1 MVSFLYHIIRERIY
15 FFTIKN
21 AFCNQCRIL
30 VFFVFVF
37 SACVGGSSDYS
48 IFARDR
54 THAWP
59 IINHNHPV
67 FDELNRKWVSSFYF
81 DRGMN
86 YTNSRFEVVSFS
98 QLLDRYDSIDSFDA
112 ILLNCVD
119 DYQGIVSADDVRRY
133 DLQLATNIKLARD
146 SDRPEWLQP
155 LLILVPDNKNPPF
168 LERFLTANISELR
181 LVRLADYYEPL
192 DKKILKGASAEFGRA
207 VYKDNCLFCHSI
219 NGVGGNKGGSLLRK
233 FDFRLNIEKSR
244 FKDTFLVMHSQDNA
258 NKQNIKQ
265 FVTDDDLEV
274 LSKFLSEIIK
284 EK

>member
-1 MVSFLYHIIRERIY
+1 MLA
-15 FFTIKN
+15 FF
-21 AFCNQCRIL
+21 AFI
-30 VFFVFVF
+30 F

-98 QLLDRYDSIDSFDA
+98 QLLDRYDAIDSFDA

-133 DLQLATNIKLARD
+133 DLQLATKIELAQG
-146 SDRPEWLQP
+146 SDRPKWLQP
-155 LLILVPDNKNPPF
+155 LLIVVPDDRNPPF
-168 LERFLTANISELR
+168 LERFLTANIKEMR
-181 LVRLADYYEPL
+181 LVNLGNYYAPL
-192 DKKILKGASAEFGRA
+192 DKEVLTGAFAELGRITF
-207 VYKDNCLFCHSI
+207 KDNCLFCHSI
-219 NGVGGNKGGSLLRK
+219 NGVGGNKGGSLFEK
-233 FDFRLNIEKSR
+233 FDFQLDIEKRR
-244 FKDTFLVMHSQDNA
+244 FKDTFLAMHGQDNA
-258 NKQNIKQ
+258 NKQNTKQ
-265 FVTDDDLEV
+265 FLIDNNLEA
-274 LSKFLSEIIK
+274 LSKFLSEMIK
-284 EK
+284 GKQN